1 MKDVSTV
8 VQDTELSHTPRFVLK
23 FSMWMNT
30 IQRLALGIQKID
42 PGNTQ
47 ITSRVS
53 GDGWIITSPKVDLDL
68 VLTAYDIVC
77 PVTVTGK
84 SERTVELKR
93 VFFVEICEDRDGL

>member
-8 VQDTELSHTPRFVLK
+8 VQDTELSHTPGFVLQ

-30 IQRLALGIQKID
+30 TQHLALSIQKID

-47 ITSRVS
+47 IASRVS

-68 VLTAYDIVC
+68 VPTAYDIVC

-84 SERTVELKR
+84 PE
-93 VFFVEICEDRDGL
+93 